1 MKKLLFGFAFGLSFV
16 SAMLEVAN
24 GEYDRDVFRY
34 ALIAV
39 ASFLGL
45 VFA

>member
-1 MKKLLFGFAFGLSFV
+1 MKKFLFGFAFGLSFI
-16 SAMLEVAN
+16 SAMLEVAD
-24 GEYDRDVFRY
+24 GGYDRDVVRY

-39 ASFLGL
+39 ASLLGL